1 MRVRYTPNAKLY
13 NDYYNNQSGYGL
25 PVYTG
30 GMRGRGL
37 GSVLSGLFRAAV
49 PLLKK
54 GGKALLKEG
63 VSSGLQVANDVLAGT
78 NLKKAVKKRAQGSGR
93 RLLKRAIGQFNA
105 PPGEPVAKR
114 IRRRKRVKQSK
125 GRRDI
130 FG

>member
-13 NDYYNNQSGYGL
+13 DEYYNNQSGFGL
-25 PVYTG
+25 PVYVG
-30 GMRGRGL
+30 GMRGKGI

-63 VSSGLQVANDVLAGT
+63 LTSGMQVANDVLAGQNIKT
-78 NLKKAVKKRAQGSGR
+78 AVKKRVQGGSR

-105 PPGEPVAKR
+105 PPGEPAVKR
-114 IRRRKRVKQSK
+114 IRRRKVIKKSK